1 MSLNGPAAARLYD
14 DHVDMV
20 YGYVARRLGPEASSD
35 VVAAVFEQAL
45 ATYDRFVDSKSSQ
58 RGWLLGL
65 ATNAIRLRWPI
76 ERQRLQ
82 SWAALARPQSPG
94 ATGDPLL
101 ASNADN
107 TPDPDIVAAMSA
119 VAELDPLDRDILLL
133 VGWERCEPGVVADA
147 LDISTNDVR
156 TGLRRARKNL
166 KRIAAAQR
174 QHAGFEASPGAENDE
189 NDESG
194 DNDEPEPTA

>member
-20 YGYVARRLGPEASSD
+20 YGYVARRLGPDASTD
-35 VVAAVFEQAL
+35 VIATVFEQAL
-45 ATYDRFVDSKSSQ
+45 NTYDRFVDSKVSQ

-65 ATNAIRLRWPI
+65 ATNAIRQRWPI

-82 SWAALARPQSPG
+82 SWAALSRPVTSI

-101 ASNADN
+101 ASSSEA
-107 TPDPDIVAAMSA
+107 TADPDVVAAMSA
-119 VAELDPLDRDILLL
+119 LAEIDPLDRDILLL

-147 LDISTNDVR
+147 LDISTNEVR

-174 QHAGFEASPGAENDE
+174 QHATTHESADPPEN
-189 NDESG
+189 G
-194 DNDEPEPTA
+194 L

>member
-20 YGYVARRLGPEASSD
+20 YGYIARRLGPDASTD
-35 VVAAVFEQAL
+35 VVATVFEQAL
-45 ATYDRFVDSKSSQ
+45 DTYDRFVDSKMSQ

-65 ATNAIRLRWPI
+65 ATNAIRLRWPT
-76 ERQRLQ
+76 ERERLQ
-82 SWAALARPQSPG
+82 SWAAVSQPVTSGSTR
-94 ATGDPLL
+94 DPLL
-101 ASNADN
+101 SANSA
-107 TPDPDIVAAMSA
+107 TTTDPGVVAAMSA
-119 VAELDPLDRDILLL
+119 IAELDPLDRDILLL

-147 LDISTNDVR
+147 LDISTNEVR

-174 QHAGFEASPGAENDE
+174 QHAEAANDPI
-189 NDESG
+189 DAVA
-194 DNDEPEPTA
+194 DEPTSTESES